1 MGDFSMALVP
11 FALVVFNLT
20 LLLLAAQRFSWAAG
34 AFGFT
39 VLSISAMGLAVAFTR
54 LFSRLLPVEQ
64 DPAIVSRIVFGLL
77 ILGWGPF
84 MAVHLGNI
92 PQLDTVWIYASSDS
106 IWNQVF
112 GATELSVLTLLQY
125 MVILFS
131 ALVAGIAFW
140 RIRSR
145 FAEQAEPHSFWI
157 WKLLSVIGVLYVLAA
172 LILTLPRGVFF

>member
-1 MGDFSMALVP
+1 MGDFSMSLVP

-39 VLSISAMGLAVAFTR
+39 VLSIIAMGLAVVLTRILSR
-54 LFSRLLPVEQ
+54 LFPIEQ

-84 MAVHLGNI
+84 MAVHLANI
-92 PQLDTVWIYASSDS
+92 PQLDSVWIYASSGS
-106 IWNQVF
+106 IWNRVF

-125 MVILFS
+125 LVILFS

-140 RIRSR
+140 RIHSRCIEPEEPRSL
-145 FAEQAEPHSFWI
+145 WV
-157 WKLLSVIGVLYVLAA
+157 WKLLSGIGVLYVLAA
-172 LILTLPRGVFF
+172 LILTLPRGVLI